1 VFRACWWRDGKQSN
15 PPASTRLTGD
25 TLVPVGRMSNAKCQ
39 VPHKALPCGAIGVTA
54 RPAAWQRGSAAAL
67 GNNENE
73 GHSTLSARP
82 RGLRSVPGMQR
93 VWARAVPGAC
103 FGFIRLLPFSAG
115 MCLERLPNADVLR
128 QRSGVPA
135 DRCTGEAP
143 LKNAS
148 AGCLSYCLSRFVLR
162 WSSNVGSDGTRTR
175 DILRE

>member
-93 VWARAVPGAC
+93 VWARAVPGGMLRIYSIAAL
-103 FGFIRLLPFSAG
+103 FGRNVSGATSQRRRAAATVRSSRGPLYGRSTAQ
-115 MCLERLPNADVLR
+115 ERKCR
-128 QRSGVPA
+128 VP
-135 DRCTGEAP
+135 
-143 LKNAS
+143 
-148 AGCLSYCLSRFVLR
+148 FVLPQPVR
-162 WSSNVGSDGTRTR
+162 LAVVLECRERRDSNPRHPA
-175 DILRE
+175 